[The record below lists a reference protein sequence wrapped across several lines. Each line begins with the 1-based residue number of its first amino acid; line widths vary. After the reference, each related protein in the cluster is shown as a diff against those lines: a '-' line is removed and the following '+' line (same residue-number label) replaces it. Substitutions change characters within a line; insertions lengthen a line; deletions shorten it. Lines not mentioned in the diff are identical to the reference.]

1 MATLA
6 TAYMV
11 AVALG
16 AATSVVIT
24 VLALRNPDHA
34 ETKALALLTGG
45 IALWTGGDFASMLVE
60 SREATILV
68 TQTVHYLGVAVVP
81 TTTFLFILVYTNHD
95 DRLTRRRLAALYA
108 VPAVLY
114 LLALT
119 GTSHSLLWTEIVP
132 SDATPVGYVFEN
144 GRGFYAYVLYAYS
157 LLAIGTALLARFIL
171 QSNDLYRGQSTLLLI
186 AALAPWLS
194 NIVYILSDSRFE
206 PTSIGF
212 TVAAVALAI
221 AVFRYRLTDLLPIA
235 RDAIVEQI
243 TDGVVVLDR
252 RGRVVDAN
260 PQAAP
265 YLQGDVAA
273 VLGSDVTTVL
283 PEEIGN
289 WLATDPL
296 SPTPDES
303 TATPSSQDDETDAG
317 AVPVEP
323 SPDASADDIG
333 SRSAS
338 TAVRLTADGTPTY
351 LAVETTA
358 LLDGDTRIGQFL
370 IIRDV
375 TDRQRYERELERQNE
390 RLDRFASV
398 VSHDL
403 RNPLNVADGYLS
415 ILAERYDDPE
425 LDEIE
430 TSLDRMEDIIEDVLT
445 LARHGDIVSDRSLVD
460 LSVLANRAW
469 NGVDTADATLAVET
483 GDHRVAADVSR
494 LSQAFENLF
503 RNAVEHGSTSPA
515 SSTRQDAVEH
525 GGQDITVTVGTIG
538 GKTVD
543 NAGSSAGGE
552 STESAPTKTDG
563 FYVAD
568 DGVGIPEDDRDA
580 VLESGY
586 TTNQD
591 GTGLGLDIVRQIVE
605 AHGWSLAVTES
616 ADGGARFDIY
626 YDGLEDS
633 PAADHGDTE
642 HGEPA
647 DGHDR
652 SGTDD
657 ADDASGAT
665 TDATCDPSPS

>member
-24 VLALRNPDHA
+24 ILALRNPDHA

-45 IALWTGGDFASMLVE
+45 IALWTGGDFASMLVD

-68 TQTVHYLGVAVVP
+68 TQTVHYLGVAIVP
-81 TTTFLFILVYTNHD
+81 TTVFLFIIVYTNHD

-108 VPAVLY
+108 APAVLY

-144 GRGFYAYVLYAYS
+144 GLGFYAYVLYSYS
-157 LLAIGTALLARFIL
+157 LLAIGTALLARFIR
-171 QSNDLYRGQSTLLLI
+171 QSNDLYRGQSTLLMI
-186 AALAPWLS
+186 AAIAPWLS
-194 NIVYILSDSRFE
+194 NIVYVLSDSEFE
-206 PTSIGF
+206 PSSMGF
-212 TVAAVALAI
+212 TVAAVALAV

-273 VLGSDVTTVL
+273 ALGRDVTTVL
-283 PEEIGN
+283 PEEIGD

-296 SPTPDES
+296 SLTTNES
-303 TATPSSQDDETDAG
+303 TATPSNQDDETDTG
-317 AVPVEP
+317 AAPLEP
-323 SPDASADDIG
+323 SSDASADDTG

-338 TAVRLTADGTPTY
+338 TAVRLTADGTPAY

-358 LLDGDTRIGQFL
+358 LRDGDTRIGQFL

-430 TSLDRMEDIIEDVLT
+430 TSLDRMEHIIEDVLT

-483 GDHRVAADVSR
+483 GDHRVAADESR
-494 LSQAFENLF
+494 LSQVFENLF
-503 RNAVEHGSTSPA
+503 RNAVEHGGP
-515 SSTRQDAVEH
+515 DV
-525 GGQDITVTVGTIG
+525 TVTVGTI
-538 GKTVD
+538 D
-543 NAGSSAGGE
+543 IDDPPASATERSVAPETGE
-552 STESAPTKTDG
+552 SAG

-568 DGVGIPEDDRDA
+568 DGVGIPKDDRDA

-591 GTGLGLDIVRQIVE
+591 GTGLGLDIVGQIVE
-605 AHGWSLAVTES
+605 AHGWSLGVTES
-616 ADGGARFDIY
+616 ADGGARFEIY

-633 PAADHGDTE
+633 PPVDHGDTE

-647 DGHDR
+647 GDGHDR

-657 ADDASGAT
+657 ADGASGTT
-665 TDATCDPSPS
+665 TDTTCDPSPS